1 MEEWNSKLKDIGLN
15 SDTNTYNLGKLDN
28 ALLLYTYFLI
38 SKIEEHPDSFSVLTV
53 LFGDDI
59 YQSIVYWHHTQESLG
74 SLLNK

>member
-1 MEEWNSKLKDIGLN
+1 MEEWNSKDISLN

-38 SKIEEHPDSFSVLTV
+38 SKIEEYPDSFSVLTV

-59 YQSIVYWHHTQESLG
+59 YQNIVYGHHTQESLG